1 MTIAERAPGAWR
13 RRAVTI
19 PVWVLCFGVT
29 LALLPVLLG
38 AALAIDVARDRRL
51 PTTRL
56 VLFAVLYFG
65 CETAGLAAAAVL
77 AVASRWSNPERT
89 RARYHA
95 LQGWWA
101 GTLLA
106 GMRRL
111 FAVRIETE
119 GDDAVGRGPVLVFVR
134 HASLADTL
142 LPAVLVG
149 RRHGLRLRWV
159 LKRELL
165 QDPCLD
171 VVGHRLPNV
180 FVRRGSGDSAREI
193 AAIRDLAVGLG
204 PRDGVLIYPEG
215 TRATPAKRARA
226 RAVLVEAD
234 PARAA
239 RLAPLD
245 HLLPPRS
252 GGPLALLDAAPHADV
267 VFMAHAGLD
276 GVATLADAW
285 RGALIGRSVQ
295 VAFRRVAAAA
305 VPSEPAA
312 RLAWLDGE
320 WLRMDAWVAS
330 RAPARSAPPS
340 PRRRRRC
347 RRSRR

>member
-1 MTIAERAPGAWR
+1 MTIAGRAPGAWR

-29 LALLPVLLG
+29 LALLPVLLVV
-38 AALAIDVARDRRL
+38 ALAIDVVRDRRL

-65 CETAGLAAAAVL
+65 CETVGLAAAAVL
-77 AVASRWSNPERT
+77 AVASRGRSPERA
-89 RARYHA
+89 RARFYA

-101 GTLLA
+101 GMLLA
-106 GMRRL
+106 GMQRL

-149 RRHGLRLRWV
+149 RRHGLHLRWV

-180 FVRRGSGDSAREI
+180 FVQRGAADSAPEV
-193 AAIRDLAVGLG
+193 AAIRALGVGLAA
-204 PRDGVLIYPEG
+204 RDGVLIYPEG
-215 TRATPAKRARA
+215 TRVTPAKQARVRAA
-226 RAVLVEAD
+226 LAAAD
-234 PARAA
+234 PVRAA
-239 RLAPLD
+239 RLTALR

-295 VAFRRVAAAA
+295 VAFWRVAAAA

-330 RAPARSAPPS
+330 RT
-340 PRRRRRC
+340 C
-347 RRSRR
+347 G